1 MRGSP
6 KLLLALIAICAFALT
21 ATSAQAAKPQVKLL
35 SKGQSGILANGS
47 VKARVTLKVRKGR
60 RAKVKVR
67 GLSSTFDR
75 PKYRAL
81 TKSRRLI
88 FKRSSSKKVRLPLSS
103 S

>member
-1 MRGSP
+1 MRGST

-60 RAKVKVR
+60 RAKVKVKVKVK
-67 GLSSTFDR
+67 GFSATFDR
-75 PKYRAL
+75 PPTVAA
-81 TKSRRLI
+81 TSSGTSV
-88 FKRSSSKKVRLPLSS
+88 RSGWI
-103 S
+103 